1 MYSCTEVLMELS
13 NYLDDELATEVR
25 AQLESHLLHCKTCLV
40 IYDSA
45 KKTLRIVTDSGS
57 FDLPDD
63 VSESLVGRIMTK
75 VRSENN

>member
-25 AQLESHLLHCKTCLV
+25 AQLESHLLHCKTCRV